1 MKNKIESKIKMLK
14 ILGIERTSVETI
26 ARNSVD
32 LVISLVILKSL
43 TSLATVENCPANG
56 IRESIM
62 IAKSKQFQPF
72 LK

>member
-14 ILGIERTSVETI
+14 ILGIECTSVETI

-32 LVISLVILKSL
+32 LVMSLVILKSR
-43 TSLATVENCPANG
+43 TSLATVENCPAIG
-56 IRESIM
+56 IRESMM
-62 IAKSKQFQPF
+62 IAKSKQFQPS